1 MHILFLTENFPPETN
16 APANRTWEHARE
28 WVRGGTRVTVVTTA
42 PNFPSGKVHTGYRNR
57 WKVRETIEGI
67 EVIRVWSF
75 VAANEGFAARLIDFL
90 SFMVTG
96 ALAGLRV
103 DKPDVVVATSPQ
115 FFTAVAGWV
124 VAALRRRPFV
134 FELRDLWPESIRAV
148 GAMRD
153 SAALRWVEKLELFL
167 YRRAARV
174 IAVTNAFRANL
185 IARGVDPAKVEVVTN
200 GADLSRFVRAEDSA
214 AADALRAR
222 LGLENTFVAS
232 YIGTHGMAH
241 GLTTLLD
248 AAERLAAT
256 PDAPPLAIVML
267 GEGAEKRGLCAS
279 AARRGLANVVFCD
292 PVPRDAVKAYWALS
306 DVTIVHLRDT
316 PLFRT
321 VIPSKL
327 FEAMAMG
334 VPTILGVEG
343 EAREVIEAAG
353 CGIAVPP
360 DDGEKLAEA
369 LLALARD
376 PERREALAACGRTA
390 AHDFDRAV
398 LAARMLDIL
407 RAVAREKEET

>member
-28 WVRGGTRVTVVTTA
+28 WVREGARVTVITTA
-42 PNFPSGKVHTGYRNR
+42 PNFPAGKVHPGYRNA
-57 WKVRETIEGI
+57 WKSRETIDGI
-67 EVIRVWSF
+67 VVIRVWSF

-103 DKPDVVVATSPQ
+103 AKPDVVVATSPQ
-115 FFTAVAGWV
+115 FFTAVAGWI

-153 SAALRWVEKLELFL
+153 SAALRWIEKLELFL
-167 YRRAARV
+167 YRRAAKV
-174 IAVTNAFRANL
+174 IAVTQAFRANL
-185 IARGVDPAKVEVVTN
+185 IGRGIPAEKIEVVTN
-200 GADLSRFVRAEDSA
+200 GADLSRFALEHGATS
-214 AADALRAR
+214 ADALREK
-222 LGLENTFVAS
+222 LGLQGKFVAS

-248 AAERLAAT
+248 AAERIAAT

-267 GEGAEKRGLCAS
+267 GEGAEKRALCAS
-279 AARRGLANVVFCD
+279 AAQRGLSNIVFCD
-292 PVPRDAVKAYWALS
+292 PVERDAVRDYWALS
-306 DVTIVHLRDT
+306 DATIVHLRDS

-343 EAREVIEAAG
+343 EARAILDAAG

-360 DDGEKLAEA
+360 DDAEA
-369 LLALARD
+369 LAGAVLALVRD
-376 PERREALAACGRTA
+376 PARRDALAACGRA
-390 AHDFDRAV
+390 AAREFDRTV
-398 LAARMLDIL
+398 LAARMLEIL
-407 RAVAREKEET
+407 RTVVRERDAK

>member
-28 WVRGGTRVTVVTTA
+28 WVREGARVTVITTA
-42 PNFPSGKVHTGYRNR
+42 PNFPAGKLHPGYRNR
-57 WKVRETIEGI
+57 WKTRETMDGI
-67 EVIRVWSF
+67 EVIRVWS
-75 VAANEGFAARLIDFL
+75 VIAANEGFVARLVDFL
-90 SFMVTG
+90 SFMVT
-96 ALAGLRV
+96 ATIAGMRASR
-103 DKPDVVVATSPQ
+103 PDVVVATSPQ
-115 FFTAVAGWV
+115 FFTAVAGWA

-153 SAALRWVEKLELFL
+153 SVALRWIEQLELFL
-167 YRRAARV
+167 YRRAAKV

-185 IARGVDPAKVEVVTN
+185 IARGIAPEKIEVVTN
-200 GADLSRFVRAEDSA
+200 GADLSRFALDGNAE
-214 AADALRAR
+214 AADALRER
-222 LGLENTFVAS
+222 LGLAGKFVAS

-248 AAERLAAT
+248 AAERIAASA
-256 PDAPPLAIVML
+256 DAPPLAIFML
-267 GEGAEKRGLCAS
+267 GEGAEKRALCAS
-279 AARRGLANVVFCD
+279 AARRGLDNVVFCD
-292 PVPRDAVKAYWALS
+292 PVTRDAVRNYWAIS

-343 EAREVIEAAG
+343 EAREVLEAAR

-360 DDGEKLAEA
+360 DDAEA
-369 LLALARD
+369 LARALMALARD
-376 PERREALAACGRTA
+376 PARRETMAANGRRAALTFDRTA
-390 AHDFDRAV
+390 
-398 LAARMLDIL
+398 LAARMLQIL
-407 RAVAREKEET
+407 KAVVREKGEK